1 MRRVGAAGALD
12 CDNYRI
18 RTLGGA
24 VEKMLKEFKDFLTRG
39 NIVDLAVAF
48 VLGVAFGAVVTSFVE
63 NILNPIIGAI
73 FGQPSFDSLTIDL
86 WGDAVLFYGTFL
98 TALLSFVLVAA
109 AVFFFVVR
117 PYNALKAR
125 QASGEEEPPA
135 APPEDIQL
143 LREIRDAL
151 NR

>member
-1 MRRVGAAGALD
+1 VPESLA
-12 CDNYRI
+12 I
-18 RTLGGA
+18 ETPGG
-24 VEKMLKEFKDFLTRG
+24 VVDKLFKEFKDFLTRG

-48 VLGVAFGAVVTSFVE
+48 VLGVAFGTVVTSFVE
-63 NILNPIIGAI
+63 NIINPVIGAI
-73 FGQPSFDSLTIDL
+73 FGQPDFSTLTIDL
-86 WGDAVLFYGTFL
+86 WSDAVLRYGAFL
-98 TALLSFVLVAA
+98 TALLNFVLIAA
-109 AVFFFVVR
+109 AVFFFVVK

-135 APPEDIQL
+135 APPEDVQL